1 MNVRR
6 GFLLALIGLLLVLS
20 FRLVQPFLQYLLLA
34 LLLAFV
40 LHPLQQRLEPRIGG
54 RLAASV
60 LIVGAL
66 IAFFVP
72 FVVIGAT
79 VANDVT
85 RLAQQVGN
93 GGFSGFGLS
102 QVEATI
108 QGYTGQQVDLASR
121 VSSYAESAAQAV
133 AGSVPGVFATLSDV
147 FVGLG
152 LGLFVLYFLLKDGD
166 KLTAWLRETVP
177 LPREVQND
185 LYASLDEITWAVLLG
200 HVLVAA
206 VQGSIAG
213 IGLFVVGIPN
223 AVLWT
228 FVMIVLALIPII
240 GAFLVWGP
248 AAAYLAVTGQPVA
261 GVGLAIYGT
270 VIVNATDNF
279 LRPIVVDRH
288 AKLNPSIIIVGVIG
302 GVYLVGFMGL
312 FVGPIIVG
320 ALKAVLEVFDEY
332 YDEL

>member
-1 MNVRR
+1 MRQ
-6 GFLLALIGLLLVLS
+6 GFLMALIGLLLVLS
-20 FRLVQPFLQYLLLA
+20 AALIQPFLQYLLLA
-34 LLLAFV
+34 LLFAFV
-40 LHPLQQRLEPRIGG
+40 LYPLQRRLEPRIGS
-54 RLAASV
+54 RLSAAV

-66 IAFFVP
+66 VAFFIP
-72 FVVIGAT
+72 FVIVGAT
-79 VANDVT
+79 VAGDAMQ
-85 RLAQQVGN
+85 LAQQAAS
-93 GGFSGFGLS
+93 GGFELS
-102 QVEATI
+102 QVESLI
-108 QGYTGQQVDLASR
+108 QQYTGRQVDLASR
-121 VSSYAESAAQAV
+121 VSSSAESFAQTV
-133 AGSVPGVFATLSDV
+133 AGSAPGVFGTLSNV
-147 FVGLG
+147 FIGLG

-166 KLTAWLRETVP
+166 KLVAWLRAIIP
-177 LPREVQND
+177 LPREVQDD

-228 FVMIVLALIPII
+228 FIMIILALIPII

-248 AAAYLAVTGQPVA
+248 AAAYLMITGQPVA
-261 GVGLAIYGT
+261 GVALAIYGT

-279 LRPIVVDRH
+279 LRPLLVDRH

-312 FVGPIIVG
+312 FIGPIIVG

-332 YDEL
+332 YETL

>member
-1 MNVRR
+1 MNVRQ
-6 GFLLALIGLLLVLS
+6 GFLVTLIGLLLVLS
-20 FRLVQPFLQYLLLA
+20 AALVEPFLQYLLLA

-40 LHPLQQRLEPRIGG
+40 LYPLQRRLEPRIGS
-54 RLAASV
+54 RLSAAV

-66 IAFFVP
+66 IAFIIP
-72 FVVIGAT
+72 FIIVGAT
-79 VANDVT
+79 VAGDAMQ
-85 RLAQQVGN
+85 LAEQAGS
-93 GGFSGFGLS
+93 GGFELS
-102 QVEATI
+102 QVESAI
-108 QGYTGQQVDLASR
+108 QQYTGQQVDLASQL
-121 VSSYAESAAQAV
+121 SSYAESFAQAV
-133 AGSVPGVFATLSDV
+133 AESAPGVFGTLSHV
-147 FVGLG
+147 FIGIGLAVF
-152 LGLFVLYFLLKDGD
+152 LLYFLLKDGD
-166 KLTAWLRETVP
+166 KLAAWLRAIVP
-177 LPREVQND
+177 LPRQVQDD
-185 LYASLDEITWAVLLG
+185 LYGSLNEIAWAVLLG

-206 VQGSIAG
+206 IQGSIAG

-228 FVMIVLALIPII
+228 FIMIVLALIPII

-248 AAAYLAVTGQPVA
+248 AAAYLAITGQPIA
-261 GVGLAIYGT
+261 GAALAIYGA

-332 YDEL
+332 YEML